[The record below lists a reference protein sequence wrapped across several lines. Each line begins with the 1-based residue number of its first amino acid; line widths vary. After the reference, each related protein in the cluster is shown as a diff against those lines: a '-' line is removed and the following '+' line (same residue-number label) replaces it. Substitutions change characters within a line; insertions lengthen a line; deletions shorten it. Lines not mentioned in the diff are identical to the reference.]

1 MTDYR
6 ELEHEFGVALNAKR
20 DLVAVRG
27 SGASLFDESGQE
39 YIDCAGGIGVASL
52 GHSHPKLV
60 EAIKNQ
66 AETLITCP
74 NIMYNDVRSK
84 LLKKLIEVT
93 PASLTRAYLC
103 NSGAES
109 VEAALKFSRLHSGRS
124 NFVTAMRGF
133 HGRTMGAVSATYTPK
148 YREAFQPLI
157 PGFEYVPFNKIEKLE
172 AVVNDNTAA
181 VMFELVQGEGGVNP
195 VQADYLAAVR
205 ELCTERGA
213 LLIIDEI
220 QTGFCRTGKFF
231 ACDHYDLQPDMMC
244 VAKAM
249 GGGVP
254 IGATL
259 LNSEI
264 QIDPG
269 LHGTTFGGNP
279 VSTAAA
285 GAVIDTMEG
294 LLPHARELS
303 KRSFERFGE
312 LSGKHPT
319 IGDVRGLGLMVGVE
333 LVEDRETRVPSKPA
347 MEHIKNYVMERELII
362 ISCGPDGNV
371 IRFIP
376 SLVTTREELDW
387 AIDLID
393 EALTDWES
401 R

>member
-1 MTDYR
+1 MTDYQAI
-6 ELEHEFGVALNAKR
+6 EHEYGVALQAKR

-39 YIDCAGGIGVASL
+39 YIDCVGGIGVASL

-60 EAIKNQ
+60 EAIKQQ

-74 NIMYNDVRSK
+74 NILYNDVRSK

-133 HGRTMGAVSATYTPK
+133 HGRTMGAVSATHTPK

-205 ELCTERGA
+205 ELCSERGV
-213 LLIIDEI
+213 LLIVDEI

-231 ACDHYDLQPDMMC
+231 ACEHYDLQPDIMC

-259 LNSEI
+259 LSSEI
-264 QIDPG
+264 QIEPG

-279 VSTAAA
+279 LACAAA
-285 GAVIDTMEG
+285 LAAIEVYQSQDLAGRAAELGEYFESQLNAADLTQVRAV
-294 LLPHARELS
+294 R
-303 KRSFERFGE
+303 R
-312 LSGKHPT
+312 
-319 IGDVRGLGLMVGVE
+319 LGLMIGIE
-333 LVEDRETRVPSKPA
+333 LKQKVQDKLAELLRHHIIALPA
-347 MEHIKNYVMERELII
+347 
-362 ISCGPDGNV
+362 GPNV
-371 IRFIP
+371 IRLLP
-376 SLVTTREELDW
+376 PLVIKKEQ
-387 AIDLID
+387 IDVVVATLRKIL
-393 EALTDWES
+393 A
-401 R
+401 

>member
-1 MTDYR
+1 MTDYKS
-6 ELEHEFGVALNAKR
+6 LEHEYGVPLQAKR

-27 SGASLFDESGQE
+27 KGASLYDETGQE

-60 EAIKNQ
+60 AAIKQQ

-74 NIMYNDVRSK
+74 NILYNDVRSK
-84 LLKKLIEVT
+84 LLKKLVEIT
-93 PASLTRAYLC
+93 PRSLTRAYLC

-109 VEAALKFSRLHSGRS
+109 VEAALKFSRLHSGRT

-157 PGFEYVPFNKIEKLE
+157 PGFDYVPFNKIEKLD
-172 AVVNDNTAA
+172 AAVNDNTAA

-195 VQADYLAAVR
+195 IQAEYLAAAR
-205 ELCTERGA
+205 KLCSERGV
-213 LLIIDEI
+213 LLIVDEI

-231 ACDHYDLQPDMMC
+231 ASDHFDLQPDIMC

-259 LNSEI
+259 VNADIKVEI
-264 QIDPG
+264 G

-279 VSTAAA
+279 LACAAA
-285 GAVIDTMEG
+285 LAAIDVYQTERLDERAAELGAYFETQLNIAD
-294 LLPHARELS
+294 LS
-303 KRSFERFGE
+303 Q
-312 LSGKHPT
+312 
-319 IGDVRGLGLMVGVE
+319 VRTLRRLGLMIGIE
-333 LVEDRETRVPSKPA
+333 LKQKVQDKLAQLLERRIIALPA
-347 MEHIKNYVMERELII
+347 
-362 ISCGPDGNV
+362 GPNV
-371 IRFIP
+371 IRMLP
-376 SLVTTREELDW
+376 PLVIEKQQVDQVVKTLRELL
-387 AIDLID
+387 A
-393 EALTDWES
+393 
-401 R
+401 

>member
-6 ELEHEFGVALNAKR
+6 AIEHEFGVALQAKR

-60 EAIKNQ
+60 EAIKQQ

-74 NIMYNDVRSK
+74 NIMYNDVRSN

-93 PASLTRAYLC
+93 PASLTRAYLR

-181 VMFELVQGEGGVNP
+181 VMFELVQGEGGVNLI
-195 VQADYLAAVR
+195 QADYLAAVR
-205 ELCTERGA
+205 ELCSERGA

-231 ACDHYDLQPDMMC
+231 ACDHFDLQPDIMC

-259 LNSEI
+259 LNADIKIEL
-264 QIDPG
+264 G

-279 VSTAAA
+279 LACAAA
-285 GAVIDTMEG
+285 LAAIEVYQSQDMAARASELGEYFETQLNAADLSQVRAV
-294 LLPHARELS
+294 R
-303 KRSFERFGE
+303 R
-312 LSGKHPT
+312 
-319 IGDVRGLGLMVGVE
+319 LGLMIGIE
-333 LVEDRETRVPSKPA
+333 LKQKVQDKLAELLQHHIIALPA
-347 MEHIKNYVMERELII
+347 
-362 ISCGPDGNV
+362 GPNV
-371 IRFIP
+371 IRMLP
-376 SLVTTREELDW
+376 PLVIEKKQ
-387 AIDLID
+387 IDVVVATLRKIL
-393 EALTDWES
+393 A
-401 R
+401 